1 MSELTFE
8 QKQDHYH
15 KIRRSITWPACAWKG
30 SIPNRPTSTNPCRHA
45 KPSCQVPQH
54 LTLMLDKYGVG
65 QDPYCYPG
73 SSILRN
79 RLDLLD
85 EARLHQAER
94 ELSEIAVGNLPLF
107 PPPYDLD
114 RLQHIHRILFGD
126 IYDWAGELRSVN
138 IQKGDTLF
146 CTPERI
152 PPEAAKIVR
161 HMQDANWYVG
171 ATQADLVRQIAEA
184 YGDLNVIHP
193 FREEMAGRSGSCL
206 NRSS

>member
-1 MSELTFE
+1 M
-8 QKQDHYH
+8 
-15 KIRRSITWPACAWKG
+15 
-30 SIPNRPTSTNPCRHA
+30 
-45 KPSCQVPQH
+45 PS
-54 LTLMLDKYGVG
+54 KYGMD

-73 SSILRN
+73 SSVLRN
-79 RLDLLD
+79 RLDLHD

-126 IYDWAGELRSVN
+126 LYDWAGELRSVN

-152 PPEAAKIVR
+152 PSEAAKIIR
-161 HMQDANWYVG
+161 RMQEANWYVG
-171 ATQADLVRQIAEA
+171 ATQAELVTQIAEA

-193 FREEMAGRSGSCL
+193 FREGNGRAQRILFEQIIVNAGFSVNWWLVKHAAWVPANIDAVACDYRGLEAIFERCISRPVGV
-206 NRSS
+206 